1 MRLDSYVFEKGFAQ
15 SRNKAAELIKEGSV
29 WLNGKVERK
38 SSVEIGESD
47 TVEVEKIMQY
57 VSRAGLKLRGF
68 INELGLHVKGF
79 DVLDIGSS
87 TGGFVQVW
95 LEEDVKSVT
104 AVDVG
109 SEQLH
114 PSLKVDSRIILH
126 ENSDIRLFKPERTY
140 DMVSCDVSF
149 IGIASL
155 FIVTFYIVRFISSSI
170 MFTLTYFITKQE
182 RGEEKARQLRGMTVL
197 INIFV
202 WIIGI
207 VFLMDNLGFDIS
219 AVIAGLGIGGIAI
232 ALAAQA
238 ILGDLFSYF
247 VIFFDRP
254 FEVGDYITVQDK
266 AGTVEYTGIKTTRIR
281 ALTGEQLV
289 FSNTDLTNSRI
300 HNFKKMQER
309 RVLFKLSV
317 IYQTPA
323 STLEEIPKIVRG
335 IIEKHSDVR
344 FDRGHFASYGEFS
357 LNFEFVY
364 FVLEADYIKYM
375 DIHQAINLEIYK
387 EFEKRGISFAYPT
400 QTLYLNKEEKTQ
412 N

>member
-1 MRLDSYVFEKGFAQ
+1 MQNFLNQSFWGNTVQSYLIAVGIFITGLILVKVLQKIILRRFKKWADKTETTIDDL
-15 SRNKAAELIKEGSV
+15 LIKSIE
-29 WLNGKVERK
+29 K
-38 SSVEIGESD
+38 SIIPLLFYAVFYSAISSLMLSD
-47 TVEVEKIMQY
+47 RAAKI
-57 VSRAGLKLRGF
+57 
-68 INELGLHVKGF
+68 
-79 DVLDIGSS
+79 
-87 TGGFVQVW
+87 
-95 LEEDVKSVT
+95 
-104 AVDVG
+104 
-109 SEQLH
+109 
-114 PSLKVDSRIILH
+114 
-126 ENSDIRLFKPERTY
+126 
-140 DMVSCDVSF
+140 

-155 FIVTFYIVRFISSSI
+155 FIVTFFIVRFISSSI
-170 MFTLTYFITKQE
+170 MFTLTYFIKKQE

-202 WIIGI
+202 WVIGI

-309 RVLFKLSV
+309 RVLFKLALV
-317 IYQTPA
+317 YNTPV
-323 STLEEIPKIVRG
+323 SQLEEIPKIVKG

-344 FDRGHFASYGEFS
+344 FDRGHFASYGDFS

-364 FVLEADYIKYM
+364 FVIGADYVKFM
-375 DIHQAINLEIYK
+375 DTHQSINLQIYK

-400 QTLYLNKEEKTQ
+400 QTLYLNKEEKAQ

>member
-1 MRLDSYVFEKGFAQ
+1 MQNFLNQSFWGNTVQSYIIAVGIFIIG
-15 SRNKAAELIKEGSV
+15 LILV
-29 WLNGKVERK
+29 KVLQK
-38 SSVEIGESD
+38 
-47 TVEVEKIMQY
+47 
-57 VSRAGLKLRGF
+57 
-68 INELGLHVKGF
+68 
-79 DVLDIGSS
+79 
-87 TGGFVQVW
+87 
-95 LEEDVKSVT
+95 
-104 AVDVG
+104 
-109 SEQLH
+109 
-114 PSLKVDSRIILH
+114 IILH
-126 ENSDIRLFKPERTY
+126 RLKKWANKTETSIDDLLIKSIEKSIIPLLFYVVFYSAITSLTLSDRT
-140 DMVSCDVSF
+140 SNI

-155 FIVTFYIVRFISSSI
+155 FIVTFFIVRFISSSI
-170 MFTLTYFITKQE
+170 MFTLTHFIKKQE

-202 WIIGI
+202 WVIGI

-317 IYQTPA
+317 VYQTPA

-335 IIEKHSDVR
+335 IIEKHGDVR
-344 FDRGHFASYGEFS
+344 FDRGHFASYGDFS

-364 FVLEADYIKYM
+364 FVIGADYVKFM
-375 DIHQAINLEIYK
+375 DTHQSINLQIYK

-400 QTLYLNKEEKTQ
+400 QTLYLSKEEKAQ